1 MFMDYRKLNIRAM
14 ILIVIA
20 GLMLLGTII
29 SKIVFYKKIPDQ
41 NYLPMAPG
49 VYKTVIPV
57 VESNHGLSVR
67 SIIKSKLDNEIT
79 GEDPQSIKDMK
90 EQMDNDRLQQKK
102 IKILKLQLEQTNLQ
116 LEQEK
121 ALSEI
126 SKLEKENAGVVNVA
140 TDQGQDKYPDVKVIY
155 IGGTAEKKEAI
166 LSINGNDYSVKEKN
180 KPVKNVEVLSITDT
194 GVFLH
199 FILPQDLKLNIEYK
213 PE

>member
-1 MFMDYRKLNIRAM
+1 MEYRKLNIRAM